1 MANWW
6 LPAMVSIASIL
17 ASSGFW
23 AFMQYKDSSKNAMQR
38 LLMGLAYD
46 KVTSL
51 GLEYLHR
58 GWITRDEFDEYRRY
72 FVEPYIALGG
82 NGVAERISKD
92 VARLPFHSHSR
103 YEVLLNNKEDERYIA
118 NVPVVAHPRQE
129 FDPTSE

>member
-23 AFMQYKDSSKNAMQR
+23 AYLQHKDDTKDAMRR

-46 KVTSL
+46 KVTGL
-51 GLEYLHR
+51 GMDYLRR
-58 GWITRDEFDEYRRY
+58 GWITRDELDEYRRY

-103 YEVLLNNKEDERYIA
+103 YEVLFDDREDERYIA
-118 NVPVVAHPRQE
+118 NVPVVTRPRQE
-129 FDPTSE
+129 FDGPE